1 MKSKRGPMNWHQVNN
16 CGRAL
21 AARALML
28 IAAVMVPVGTAGAA
42 EDTGGAP
49 GNWLSSYVGARTLG
63 LGGAFVATVDEPLG
77 VVWNPAGLSWLEQ
90 NEVRFETAS
99 LIEGTALHGLSFA
112 VPGSRLPSFGVS
124 MVAMRSGEF
133 ERTDELNN
141 PLGTFQT
148 GDTAFLVSV
157 AKGISPRFSLGGNV
171 KWVRQSVEEW
181 SGNGLGF
188 DVGALMNVT
197 PSLRVG
203 ASILNLGGPNITLRE
218 TDERYPI
225 ELRGGLGARVLGG
238 RGLVTCE
245 LDHIQGAGV
254 RFRGGSEYWIQPQ
267 LGLRLGYG
275 DEHPGGGVSYRLDR
289 GIQVDYG
296 LSDQELGFVHRVGV
310 SYRFGGF
317 FASSSAEPQVFSPT
331 GEQAVTKIHLTART
345 KTDAESWN
353 LVIRDKSDQTVR
365 QFAGRGTPPAHLVW
379 DGKDETGLPL
389 PDGVYRYRLVVQD
402 REGREMASPGAA
414 VEIATG
420 GPEGTIQVLP
430 AD

>member
-1 MKSKRGPMNWHQVNN
+1 MNWHTLNG
-16 CGRAL
+16 CGGAL
-21 AARALML
+21 GARAIIL
-28 IAAVMVPVGTAGAA
+28 IAAMTTLAAAPGAA
-42 EDTGGAP
+42 EEVGGAP

-63 LGGAFVATVDEPLG
+63 LGGAFVATADEPLG
-77 VVWNPAGLSWLEQ
+77 VIWNPAGLNSLEQ

-99 LIEGTALHGLSFA
+99 LNEDTALHGLSFA

-124 MVAMRSGEF
+124 MVALRSGEF

-148 GDTAFLVSV
+148 GDTAVLVSV
-157 AKGISPRFSLGGNV
+157 AKGISPRLSLGGNF

-181 SGNGLGF
+181 SGNGLGV
-188 DVGALMNVT
+188 DVGAMYAVT

-203 ASILNLGGPNITLRE
+203 ASILNLGGPSITLRDS
-218 TDERYPI
+218 DEKYPL
-225 ELRGGLGARVLGG
+225 EVRGGIGARVLGG

-245 LDHIQGAGV
+245 LDQVQGSGV

-267 LGLRLGYG
+267 FGLRLGYG
-275 DEHPGGGVSYRLDR
+275 DSHPGGGMSYRLDR

-296 LSDQELGFVHRVGV
+296 LADQELGFVHRIGV
-310 SYRFGGF
+310 SYRFGGY
-317 FASSSAEPQVFSPT
+317 FASSSAEPEVFSPT

-345 KTDAESWN
+345 KADAASWS
-353 LVIRDKSDQTVR
+353 LAIRDKSEQTVR
-365 QFAGRGTPPAHLVW
+365 SFAGKGAPPAHLVW

-389 PDGVYRYRLVVQD
+389 PDGVYRYRLVVAD
-402 REGREMASPGAA
+402 SEGREMASPGSL

-420 GPEGTIQVLP
+420 GPEGAIQVLP
-430 AD
+430 AE